1 MGWEAA
7 MPCMVLGLVICDRFK
22 LDTALYA
29 SVVTFTTA
37 LSMISLPVWFE
48 ILI

>member
-1 MGWEAA
+1 
-7 MPCMVLGLVICDRFK
+7 VLGLVICDRFK

-29 SVVTFTTA
+29 SVVTLTTG
-37 LSMISLPVWFE
+37 LSIISLPIWFD